1 MCGKLSEESSKQS
14 EEMNEKLCTELYPA
28 LVRYC
33 CFLSKNKWDG
43 EEIAQ
48 ETILKALEYYQE
60 TNKLNARLLNK
71 IAYHHWIDTIRKR
84 KFESNENISDAI
96 PIKDPTI
103 FETVEKLTQ
112 QFTPKQAIIFM
123 LKEAFQYKVSE
134 IAELLATSETSVK
147 SSLHRAKKRL
157 TQNDSFS
164 TAPFW
169 GDDEYGLL
177 HELFYESL
185 MAQDPSVLIKALPNI
200 RSLTNESLAP
210 KLAERPKMISRYTP
224 STVLSIAA

>member
-60 TNKLNARLLNK
+60 TNKLSVRLLNK
-71 IAYHHWIDTIRKR
+71 IAYHHWIDLIRRR
-84 KFESNENISDAI
+84 KYESHENVFAEI

-123 LKEAFQYKVSE
+123 LKEAFQYKTSE
-134 IAELLATSETSVK
+134 IAELLTTSETAVK

-157 TQNDSFS
+157 MQNDSFNMV
-164 TAPFW
+164 PFW
-169 GDDEYGLL
+169 NDAEYALL
-177 HELFYESL
+177 PELFYESL
-185 MAQDPSVLIKALPNI
+185 RVQDPAILIRALPNI
-200 RSLTNESLAP
+200 QSLMEDSLAP
-210 KLAERPKMISRYTP
+210 KLAEPTMIASYTP
-224 STVLSIAA
+224 STVLSMAA